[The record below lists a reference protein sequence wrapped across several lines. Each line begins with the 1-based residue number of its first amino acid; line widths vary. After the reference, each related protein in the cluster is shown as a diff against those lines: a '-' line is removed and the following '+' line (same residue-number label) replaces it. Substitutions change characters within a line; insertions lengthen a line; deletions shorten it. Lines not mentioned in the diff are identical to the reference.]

1 MSSILQKYQAYIL
14 LEKGLSPNTRQAYSS
29 DVEKLL
35 DFLADEGIDLL
46 QTTLDDLHRFAASL
60 HDIGISAVSVARIL
74 CGVRSFFTFLLQDG
88 YIEADP
94 TELLESPKKPEHLP
108 AVLTL
113 QEVDA
118 LEAAIDQ
125 SLPEG
130 RRDHAMIE
138 VLR

>member
-60 HDIGISAVSVARIL
+60 YDGGNYAYGSAAMCLDCLADGVHQADVAAAEYQRMPVVSHPPPHLLSCREEV
-74 CGVRSFFTFLLQDG
+74 GVYVVVGR
-88 YIEADP
+88 
-94 TELLESPKKPEHLP
+94 TENSNFHN
-108 AVLTL
+108 AFC
-113 QEVDA
+113 
-118 LEAAIDQ
+118 
-125 SLPEG
+125 
-130 RRDHAMIE
+130 RCMY
-138 VLR
+138 